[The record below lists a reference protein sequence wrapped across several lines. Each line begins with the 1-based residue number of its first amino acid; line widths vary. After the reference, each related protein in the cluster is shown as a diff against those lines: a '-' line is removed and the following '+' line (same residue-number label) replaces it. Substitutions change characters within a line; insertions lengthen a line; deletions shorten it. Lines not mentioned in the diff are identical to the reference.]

1 MFGNNTFAFE
11 YSGYGEGPAVPPR
24 LRHRRSYGHRWWHH
38 GHEPFQG
45 RNGAKIGHHHGSR
58 MNGEGL
64 FSLE

>member
-1 MFGNNTFAFE
+1 MVTTHLLLSIQDMEKGQL
-11 YSGYGEGPAVPPR
+11 SLPGCVIEGAMGTVGGIMDMS
-24 LRHRRSYGHRWWHH
+24 LL
-38 GHEPFQG
+38 QG